1 MKNNSLERG
10 GSYLF
15 VFLIISEHVGRKKKR
30 KGITF
35 CYQFLSEDMGRGGKF
50 DILMEKL
57 FYLDSLVGGW

>member
-30 KGITF
+30 EGITF
-35 CYQFLSEDMGRGGKF
+35 CYQFL
-50 DILMEKL
+50 
-57 FYLDSLVGGW
+57 